1 MEKYEENLLKAVRS
15 IETAD
20 HMVYVTYPLI
30 KDKKLL
36 FRILE
41 EVYAGLLAVINSILQ
56 YEYYYKRINI
66 YDNPKDNFSTF
77 REISPGYKITEDQI
91 GRIIEIFRLMEQ
103 HKKSPFE
110 FAKGEKV
117 VIMGEG
123 MKTDILTI
131 DRVKFFLLESKDIL
145 RKAKNVIDR
154 RI

>member
-1 MEKYEENLLKAVRS
+1 MEKYEENLMKAIRT

-36 FRILE
+36 LRILDE
-41 EVYAGLLAVINSILQ
+41 IYQGLLAAINAILQ
-56 YEYYYKRINI
+56 YEYYYKRITI
-66 YDNPKDNFSTF
+66 YNNPKDNFTTF

-91 GRIIEIFRLMEQ
+91 SRIIEIFRLIEI

-110 FAKGEKV
+110 FSKGDKI
-117 VIMGEG
+117 VIMSDG
-123 MKTDILTI
+123 MKTDTI
-131 DRVKFFLLESKDIL
+131 TLDRIKFFLLEAKDIL
-145 RKAKNVIDR
+145 RKARNVIVK